1 MAGGKNGEIAL
12 IAKQQKLLFDS
23 FTASTGM
30 TQLNFTTNKD
40 GSVSI
45 KGENKFGNN
54 QASLNIVLNRRLGR
68 ISAEYEVTSE
78 VEKKG
83 KVTTILGMEKDMS
96 NEKFESFD
104 FEVMTAEEKAK
115 FVAAVLLA
123 VAVGIISAGTIP
135 TETALNEILL
145 SDGDLEQFLDENIGR
160 GDTKA

>member
-1 MAGGKNGEIAL
+1 MNLKA
-12 IAKQQKLLFDS
+12 
-23 FTASTGM
+23 
-30 TQLNFTTNKD
+30 NK
-40 GSVSI
+40 
-45 KGENKFGNN
+45 
-54 QASLNIVLNRRLGR
+54 

-96 NEKFESFD
+96 NEKFKSLD
-104 FEVMTAEEKAK
+104 FEGMTAEEKAK

-135 TETALNEILL
+135 TEATLNEILL
-145 SDGDLEQFLDENIGR
+145 SDGDLKQFLDENIGR